1 MGYTREITQEE
12 THVDGER
19 HASQT
24 LENLK
29 LMGRVEKGG
38 LREPWWD
45 FAGFTEVE
53 TVC

>member
-1 MGYTREITQEE
+1 MGDTREITEEE
-12 THVDGER
+12 THVDRER

-45 FAGFTEVE
+45 FAGFTEVG